1 MSSHGNSHKNKNLH
15 HLYGIF
21 EHETDD
27 VFKYGISDD
36 PIGKDDLSYRVR
48 SQLRFANLAAGFI
61 KFFAKIL
68 LRSIPGRKEAERIER
83 EHIDIYVEK
92 HRRKPPG
99 NLR

>member
-1 MSSHGNSHKNKNLH
+1 MKQLH

-21 EHETDD
+21 EKDTDD

-36 PIGKDDLSYRVR
+36 PMGEDGLSNRVR
-48 SQLRFANLAAGFI
+48 AQVRFANLAAGFL

-68 LRSIPGRKEAERIER
+68 MFNIPGRAKAEEIER
-83 EHIDIYVEK
+83 EHIEVYRQK
-92 HRRKPPG
+92 NGQKPSG

>member
-1 MSSHGNSHKNKNLH
+1 LKQLH

-21 EHETDD
+21 EKDTDD

-36 PIGKDDLSYRVR
+36 PMGEDGLSNRVR
-48 SQLRFANLAAGFI
+48 AQVRFANLAAGFL

-68 LRSIPGRKEAERIER
+68 MFNIPGRAKTEEIER
-83 EHIDIYVEK
+83 EHIEVYRQK
-92 HRRKPPG
+92 NGQKPSG

>member
-1 MSSHGNSHKNKNLH
+1 LKQLH

-21 EHETDD
+21 EKDTDD

-36 PIGKDDLSYRVR
+36 PMGEDGLSNRVR
-48 SQLRFANLAAGFI
+48 AQVRFANLAAGFL

-68 LRSIPGRKEAERIER
+68 MFNIPGRAKAEEIER
-83 EHIDIYVEK
+83 EHIEVYRQK
-92 HRRKPPG
+92 NGQKPSG